1 MKHLKIAM
9 LIIYVFVLIIFGSLT
24 SNYCNKNIN
33 TCKSIESLKCNDY
46 AYYISTSTGV
56 QKISKCEYDTNCL
69 NVKVV
74 GFTLKLNDS
83 LADVINKLKENVRE
97 GLSDSFNSMYI
108 RSTHREPRHM
118 NATGREDDSD
128 YEQDDNEEANES
140 MEQEREERD
149 TQSQDMMNRFPTAD
163 ENDGTMNEF

>member
-1 MKHLKIAM
+1 MKYFKIAM

-24 SNYCNKNIN
+24 SNYCNKDIN

-83 LADVINKLKENVRE
+83 LAGVINKLKCNIITSYKIDGMRVYECGSSPLFEHCQIVDYGNGCLRV
-97 GLSDSFNSMYI
+97 GVPYIFDSF
-108 RSTHREPRHM
+108 
-118 NATGREDDSD
+118 
-128 YEQDDNEEANES
+128 
-140 MEQEREERD
+140 
-149 TQSQDMMNRFPTAD
+149 
-163 ENDGTMNEF
+163 